1 MKYDSYARKGE
12 QVSVG
17 NFLRKDHRNSALH
30 NLDFFFGGWEGR
42 LIVFTIVYL
51 SRTRLRTIYFFPSY
65 CICVAAKTF
74 TVVWIQEEKQGS
86 ILTGCTALLVG
97 RYTAFKLN

>member
-30 NLDFFFGGWEGR
+30 NLGFFFFRPVDLADSR
-42 LIVFTIVYL
+42 LAKQDVFESY
-51 SRTRLRTIYFFPSY
+51 IYSFFIDY
-65 CICVAAKTF
+65 ICIATKTF
-74 TVVWIQEEKQGS
+74 SVVWI
-86 ILTGCTALLVG
+86 
-97 RYTAFKLN
+97 